1 MSLNPIIINN
11 IDKIKSLCVEHNVAS
26 LYAFGSVCSEN
37 FSTASDIDLLVSFK
51 PMEYGDYADS
61 YFFLADKLEELFK
74 RRVDLVT
81 EKSLNNPYFIK
92 AVNQTRTHIYG

>member
-1 MSLNPIIINN
+1 MALNPIIINN

-26 LYAFGSVCSEN
+26 LYAFGSVCS
-37 FSTASDIDLLVSFK
+37 
-51 PMEYGDYADS
+51 EYGDYADS